1 MRVYQN
7 NSPRS
12 YAIGERV
19 TVTEAIVEE
28 GGTLPPQPWE
38 GRVIK
43 ISSKYVKSRPA
54 KVYHVETSNGAVVKA
69 WYRHIK
75 T

>member
-7 NSPRS
+7 NPRG
-12 YAIGERV
+12 YKIGALV
-19 TVTEAIVEE
+19 TVTEAIVEDGE
-28 GGTLPPQPWE
+28 TLPPQPWE

-43 ISSKYVKSRPA
+43 ISSKYVRSRPA
-54 KVYHVETSNGAVVKA
+54 KVYHIETSNGVVIKA
-69 WYRHIK
+69 WYKHIK